1 MSTPNPRMP
10 LRWARVRFGTV
21 RTIWP
26 GHACTE
32 TLLDP
37 CPRYRCHGRVC
48 VSQCNRCSS
57 MPGCFSPSFCHHR
70 KGSWGANLIKI
81 ILVAIIGTPWEK
93 RNIAV
98 VGLVTVC
105 DGSDYLKERHH
116 NFIFSGSCRYSA
128 FKCLWEIPKRQPVLS
143 LSAYDLHLQPVPSIF
158 PTYSCF
164 YVIFSNALLLALNL
178 ACNE

>member
-1 MSTPNPRMP
+1 
-10 LRWARVRFGTV
+10 
-21 RTIWP
+21 
-26 GHACTE
+26 
-32 TLLDP
+32 
-37 CPRYRCHGRVC
+37 
-48 VSQCNRCSS
+48 

-158 PTYSCF
+158 PTYSRF

-178 ACNE
+178 ACTEWCNRVAVTDFVACVAGLFFATMQRWGFI